1 MTSMTPEVNASVPSQ
16 TLKFPDREIRVGIS
30 QCLLGEKVR
39 FDGGH
44 KHAHYCT
51 DVLGKYFTFVPTC
64 PEVGAGM
71 GTPREPIR
79 LVNMNNEVRV
89 RGTKSDDDYTEALT
103 HFSEQAVK
111 RLTGLSGYILLGK
124 SPSCGM
130 ERVKVYRE
138 NGYRSDITQGGVFAE
153 TLMRTYPELPVE
165 ESGRLNDP
173 QLRESF
179 LTRVYAYH
187 TWQAMIDEGITPKTL
202 IDFHTQYKP
211 LLMAHNQQAYRDL
224 GKWLAGV
231 DKNSVVQKA
240 KEYLPQFMAI
250 LKQPATR
257 KNHTNTLMH
266 LQGYLKNSLS
276 GAERQHLRQTIDN
289 YRTGMIP
296 LIAPLVLMR
305 HLFEVHGCEYAGN
318 YRYLFPYP
326 ESLAIDGV

>member
-1 MTSMTPEVNASVPSQ
+1 MEQQTPHFPSQ
-16 TLKFPDREIRVGIS
+16 EIRIGIS
-30 QCLLGEKVR
+30 QCLLGAEVR

-44 KHAHYCT
+44 KHAQYCT
-51 DVLGKYFTFVPTC
+51 EVLGKHFTFVPTC

-71 GTPREPIR
+71 SIPREPIR

-89 RGTKSDDDYTEALT
+89 RGTRSDDDYTESLT
-103 HFSEQAVK
+103 RFSQQAVSG
-111 RLTGLSGYILLGK
+111 LSDLSGYILLGK

-153 TLMRTYPELPVE
+153 TLMQTYPELPVE
-165 ESGRLNDP
+165 ESGRLTDAT
-173 QLRESF
+173 LRESF
-179 LTRVYAYH
+179 LTRVYAYRA
-187 TWQAMIDEGITPKTL
+187 WQTLQEAGMTPKAL
-202 IDFHTQYKP
+202 LEFHAEYKP
-211 LLMAHNQQAYRDL
+211 LLMAHNQQEYREL

-231 DKNSVVQKA
+231 DKASVEEKA
-240 KEYLPQFMAI
+240 AQYLPKFMAI

-257 KNHTNTLMH
+257 QNHTNTLMH
-266 LQGYLKNSLS
+266 LQGYLKSNLS
-276 GAERQHLRQTIDN
+276 SAERQNLRQMIDN

-326 ESLAIDGV
+326 EALAIDGI